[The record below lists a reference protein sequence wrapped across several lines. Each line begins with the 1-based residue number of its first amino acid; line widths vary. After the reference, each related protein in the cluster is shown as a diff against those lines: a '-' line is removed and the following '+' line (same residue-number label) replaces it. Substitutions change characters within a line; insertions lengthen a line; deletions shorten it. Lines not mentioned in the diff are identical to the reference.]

1 MVALFLPNPPL
12 TDMLY
17 YNQIDHKEDTMN
29 HNDQMKHY
37 YERCDMSQIKGHL
50 KELLHEAQQEIEEI
64 EVNAID
70 LEKMV
75 LIDVREYDE
84 FASGVI
90 PAQKVFTIPRGK
102 LEFAVDDT
110 LVGLSDHTIV
120 CYCLKGARGLM
131 AAMTLKKLGFKH
143 VVNLKGGIENWVGEG
158 KSIRNYL
165 GLFTLSR

>member
-1 MVALFLPNPPL
+1 
-12 TDMLY
+12 
-17 YNQIDHKEDTMN
+17 MN
-29 HNDQMKHY
+29 HNEQMKRY
-37 YERCDMSQIKGHL
+37 YARCDISQIKGHL
-50 KELLHEAQQEIEEI
+50 KELLTQAKEEIEEI
-64 EVNAID
+64 GVEDID

-75 LIDVREYDE
+75 LIDVREADE

-110 LVGLSDHTIV
+110 LVELSDHTVV

-131 AAMTLKKLGFKH
+131 AAMTLKKLGFTH
-143 VVNLKGGIENWVGEG
+143 VVNLQGGIENWVNTGNPI
-158 KSIRNYL
+158 KNYL